1 MASALVFGVSEARL
15 AQAMGTRKKFV
26 EKYQREP
33 TAEELATFKAKL
45 EKKAAK
51 KERKKE
57 QAPAGA
63 ATVESPAAAAVATP
77 SPAAPSG
84 GKQAGSKRKRAEVA
98 PSAALFASPAGL
110 GRTASKSFVTSMAAL
125 SKAVDKGAAASA
137 IPDAAFEAAW
147 ESHKAG
153 AEALLDQF
161 ESSLPARLTEEQRGA
176 LLQPYRERLGL
187 SLTAPE
193 AVLERC
199 RRKHAAAE
207 KVKADARAAK
217 AATRPPKPPKEH
229 ALNETL
235 RDAGLE
241 ILKRF
246 EWDVMT
252 ACEGAAAKGYLSNDH
267 LKHLA
272 IYKGVYAAVAA
283 ESGANAPGKVKLMS
297 ALVKKT
303 NFDTEAAAAHSVRN
317 GGRSGSSS
325 DDSHS

>member
-1 MASALVFGVSEARL
+1 
-15 AQAMGTRKKFV
+15 MGARKKFV

-33 TAEELATFKAKL
+33 TAEELAAFKIKL

-51 KERKKE
+51 KERKRE

-63 ATVESPAAAAVATP
+63 ATVGSPAAGAAEAAAVATP
-77 SPAAPSG
+77 SPAAAVAAAAPSG
-84 GKQAGSKRKRAEVA
+84 GKQAGSKRKRAEAA

-110 GRTASKSFVTSMAAL
+110 GRTASRSFVTSMAAL
-125 SKAVDKGAAASA
+125 SKAVDKGASTSV

-161 ESSLPARLTEEQRGA
+161 ENSLPARLNEEQREA
-176 LLQPYRERLGL
+176 LLQPYRERLAL

-193 AVLERC
+193 AVMERC

-217 AATRPPKPPKEH
+217 AATRAPKPPKEH
-229 ALNETL
+229 ALNEAL

-246 EWDVMT
+246 GWDVMT

-272 IYKGVYAAVAA
+272 IHKGVYAAVAA
-283 ESGANAPGKVKLMS
+283 ESGSNAPGKVKLMS
-297 ALVKKT
+297 ALVKKA
-303 NFDTEAAAAHSVRN
+303 NFDVEAAAVGSADA
-317 GGRSGSSS
+317 GSSS
-325 DDSHS
+325 DSES